1 MHLIEPLGFKIDEKS
16 VKRAG
21 LDYFDMSNITVYK
34 NLEEF
39 FTKNSDGNFYYATTK
54 ATKTYA
60 DISYENPIFI
70 IFGKE
75 SKGLPE
81 YLIANNMETSMRI
94 PMKDESRSLNLSN
107 AVAITLYEAL
117 RQSNFKDLKIFGS
130 LTKGE

>member
-21 LDYFDMSNITVYK
+21 LDYFDMTNITTYK
-34 NLEEF
+34 NLDEF
-39 FTKNSDGNFYYATTK
+39 YQKNPNGNFYYATTK

-60 DISYENPIFI
+60 DIEYKKPIYI
-70 IFGKE
+70 MFGKE

-81 YLIANNMETSMRI
+81 DLIEKNMENSMRI
-94 PMKDESRSLNLSN
+94 PMVSDARSLNLSN
-107 AVAITLYEAL
+107 AVAITIYEAL
-117 RQSNFKDLKIFGS
+117 RQTNFEDLKTFGN

>member
-21 LDYFDMSNITVYK
+21 LDYFDMTNITTYK
-34 NLEEF
+34 NLDEF
-39 FTKNSDGNFYYATTK
+39 YQKNPNGNFYYATTK

-60 DISYENPIFI
+60 DIEYKKPTYIM
-70 IFGKE
+70 FGKE

-81 YLIANNMETSMRI
+81 DLIEKNMENSMRI
-94 PMKDESRSLNLSN
+94 PMVSDARSLNLSN
-107 AVAITLYEAL
+107 AVAITIYEAL
-117 RQSNFKDLKIFGS
+117 RQTNFEDLKTFGN